1 MTSPS
6 TAVIQSL
13 ANQGVEVIFSLSGNQ
28 IMPLY
33 DACIDANIRIIHT
46 RHEGAAVYMAEA
58 YAQFSGKIGVAL
70 VTAGPG
76 LLNAVSALYSAA
88 RSETPLLLISGDAA
102 SRLDGQGAFQ
112 ELDQISVTRP
122 ITKFSARP
130 TQPEEML
137 PALEKTITTALAG
150 TPGPV
155 HLALPF
161 DLLSASNGLSASI
174 GMAPLPP
181 IAPTVASGLSTTQ
194 TAELTAALQRAERPI
209 VITGPQCNQSRQP
222 AANAALSAGLG
233 MPLICLE
240 SARGLA
246 DTFYGDFP
254 TILASADLIIL
265 LGKLGD
271 YATGLLTPGR
281 ISSTASV
288 IAILTDDQ
296 PAPTQNMR
304 PITLMRVGAIT
315 AAMQDLAA
323 VVTAA
328 DAGWAAEVE
337 SMIARRKPW
346 TATGT
351 GRHPAAVASSLQSA
365 MDSAMDSASQPI
377 LVADGGEFCQW
388 IQAGCTA
395 NTRMINGP
403 SGAIGGGICYAIG
416 ASIARPEAT
425 IFLTMGDGTAG
436 FYLAEFNTAV
446 RAGCSIVAL
455 IGNDYRWNAEVQIQI
470 DNYGA
475 DRVYGCDLDATANYA
490 DAAAGL
496 GADATTIDAADD
508 LDAALAL
515 ALKKPG
521 VSCLNI
527 LIDSYTAPKFIPM
540 KL

>member
-122 ITKFSARP
+122 ITKFSVRP

-137 PALEKTITTALAG
+137 PALEKTIITALAG

-222 AANAALSAGLG
+222 AANAALS
-233 MPLICLE
+233 C
-240 SARGLA
+240 
-246 DTFYGDFP
+246 
-254 TILASADLIIL
+254 
-265 LGKLGD
+265 
-271 YATGLLTPGR
+271 GR
-281 ISSTASV
+281 
-288 IAILTDDQ
+288 
-296 PAPTQNMR
+296 
-304 PITLMRVGAIT
+304 
-315 AAMQDLAA
+315 
-323 VVTAA
+323 
-328 DAGWAAEVE
+328 
-337 SMIARRKPW
+337 
-346 TATGT
+346 
-351 GRHPAAVASSLQSA
+351 
-365 MDSAMDSASQPI
+365 
-377 LVADGGEFCQW
+377 
-388 IQAGCTA
+388 
-395 NTRMINGP
+395 
-403 SGAIGGGICYAIG
+403 
-416 ASIARPEAT
+416 
-425 IFLTMGDGTAG
+425 
-436 FYLAEFNTAV
+436 
-446 RAGCSIVAL
+446 
-455 IGNDYRWNAEVQIQI
+455 
-470 DNYGA
+470 
-475 DRVYGCDLDATANYA
+475 
-490 DAAAGL
+490 
-496 GADATTIDAADD
+496 
-508 LDAALAL
+508 
-515 ALKKPG
+515 
-521 VSCLNI
+521 
-527 LIDSYTAPKFIPM
+527 
-540 KL
+540 

>member
-1 MTSPS
+1 MSSPS

-130 TQPEEML
+130 TKPEEML
-137 PALEKTITTALAG
+137 PALEKTITTAMAG

-174 GMAPLPP
+174 GMAPLPQ
-181 IAPTVASGLSTTQ
+181 IAPTVASGLSTAQ
-194 TAELTAALQRAERPI
+194 SAELTAALQRAERPV

-281 ISSTASV
+281 IASTASV
-288 IAILTDDQ
+288 IAIFTDDQ
-296 PAPTQNMR
+296 TAPTQNMR
-304 PITLMRVGAIT
+304 PITLMRVGAIVT
-315 AAMQDLAA
+315 AMQDLAA

-351 GRHPAAVASSLQSA
+351 GRHPAAVASSLQ
-365 MDSAMDSASQPI
+365 SAMDSASQPI

-496 GADATTIDAADD
+496 GADAGTIDAADD
-508 LDAALAL
+508 LDAALAA
-515 ALKKPG
+515 ALKNPG

-527 LIDSYTAPKFIPM
+527 LIDSYAAPKFIPM

>member
-1 MTSPS
+1 MSSPS

-130 TQPEEML
+130 TKPEEML
-137 PALEKTITTALAG
+137 PALEKTITTAMAG

-161 DLLSASNGLSASI
+161 DLLSASI
-174 GMAPLPP
+174 GMAPLPQ
-181 IAPTVASGLSTTQ
+181 IAPTVASGLSTAQ
-194 TAELTAALQRAERPI
+194 SAELTAALQRSERPV

-281 ISSTASV
+281 IASTASV
-288 IAILTDDQ
+288 IAIFTDDQ
-296 PAPTQNMR
+296 TAPTQNMR
-304 PITLMRVGAIT
+304 PITLMRVGAIAT
-315 AAMQDLAA
+315 AMQDLAA

-328 DAGWAAEVE
+328 DDSWAAEVE

-346 TATGT
+346 TVNGT

-365 MDSAMDSASQPI
+365 MDSAMDSAVDSASQPI

-395 NTRMINGP
+395 NKRMINGP

-496 GADATTIDAADD
+496 GADAGTIDAADD
-508 LDAALAL
+508 LDAALAA
-515 ALKKPG
+515 ALKNPG

-527 LIDSYTAPKFIPM
+527 LIDSYAAPKFIPM

>member
-1 MTSPS
+1 MISPS

-112 ELDQISVTRP
+112 ELDQISVTHP

-161 DLLSASNGLSASI
+161 DLLSASI
-174 GMAPLPP
+174 GMAPLPQ
-181 IAPTVASGLSTTQ
+181 IAPTVASGLSTAQ
-194 TAELTAALQRAERPI
+194 SAELTAALQRAERPV

-254 TILASADLIIL
+254 TILAAADLIIL

-271 YATGLLTPGR
+271 YATDLLTPGR
-281 ISSTASV
+281 IASTASV
-288 IAILTDDQ
+288 IAIFPNDQ
-296 PAPTQNMR
+296 TVPTQNMR
-304 PITLMRVGAIT
+304 PITLMRVGAIAT
-315 AAMQDLAA
+315 AMQDLAA

-328 DAGWAAEVE
+328 DDGWAAEVE

-346 TATGT
+346 TVNGT
-351 GRHPAAVASSLQSA
+351 GRHPAAVASSLQ
-365 MDSAMDSASQPI
+365 SAMDSASQPI

-496 GADATTIDAADD
+496 GADAGTIDAADD
-508 LDAALAL
+508 LDAALAA
-515 ALKKPG
+515 ALKNPG

-527 LIDSYTAPKFIPM
+527 LIDSYAAPKFIPM